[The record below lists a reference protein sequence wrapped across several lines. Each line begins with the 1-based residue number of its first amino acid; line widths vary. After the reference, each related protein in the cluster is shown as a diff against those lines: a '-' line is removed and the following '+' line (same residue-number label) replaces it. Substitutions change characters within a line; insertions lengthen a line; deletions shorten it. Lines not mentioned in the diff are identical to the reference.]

1 MTFSRLSLSP
11 ASGDNQEHI
20 EKRLTSVERAV
31 RGQRVLAIALMV
43 VGWSTV
49 AVSKDMALVS
59 NKTNT
64 VTTVSLA
71 ELVKICKGQTNRWPD
86 GRPVT
91 VVIRDP
97 ASTEMKLVVE
107 KVYAL
112 PKDEVSALITAAN
125 HGRVNHPAIVITS
138 SDEDLVKKVEST
150 PGAVGLVDVYS
161 ITGGVT
167 VLRVGGKLPL
177 EPGYALHGN

>member
-1 MTFSRLSLSP
+1 
-11 ASGDNQEHI
+11 
-20 EKRLTSVERAV
+20 VV
-31 RGQRVLAIALMV
+31 GQRVLAITLMI
-43 VGWSTV
+43 VGWSTT
-49 AVSKDMALVS
+49 ALSKDIALVS

-64 VTTVSLA
+64 ISIVSLA

-86 GRPVT
+86 GKPVT
-91 VVIRDP
+91 FVTRDP
-97 ASTEMKLVVE
+97 ASPEMRLVLE
-107 KVYAL
+107 KVYGMS
-112 PKDEVSALITAAN
+112 KSEVTALITAAN
-125 HGRVNHPAIVITS
+125 HGRVNHPAIVIAG

-167 VLRVGGKLPL
+167 VMRVAGKLPL

>member
-1 MTFSRLSLSP
+1 M
-11 ASGDNQEHI
+11 
-20 EKRLTSVERAV
+20 V
-31 RGQRVLAIALMV
+31 GQRVLAITLMIA
-43 VGWSTV
+43 GWSTA
-49 AVSKDMALVS
+49 AVSKDIALVS

-64 VTTVSLA
+64 VAAVSLT

-86 GRPVT
+86 GKPVT
-91 VVIRDP
+91 FVTRDP
-97 ASTEMKLVVE
+97 ASADTRLVLE
-107 KVYAL
+107 KVYGLSKSEAA
-112 PKDEVSALITAAN
+112 ALITAVN
-125 HGRVNHPAIVITS
+125 HGRVNHPAIVIAS

-177 EPGYALHGN
+177 EPGYVLHGN

>member
-1 MTFSRLSLSP
+1 
-11 ASGDNQEHI
+11 
-20 EKRLTSVERAV
+20 
-31 RGQRVLAIALMV
+31 VLAITLMV
-43 VGWSTV
+43 LSWSTA

-64 VTTVSLA
+64 IAVVSLA

-86 GRPVT
+86 GKPVT
-91 VVIRDP
+91 FVTRDP
-97 ASTEMKLVVE
+97 ASAEMRLVLD
-107 KVYAL
+107 KVYGMS
-112 PKDEVSALITAAN
+112 KSEVAALITTAN
-125 HGRVNHPAIVITS
+125 HGRVNHPAIVIAS
-138 SDEDLVKKVEST
+138 SDEDLVRKVEST

-177 EPGYALHGN
+177 EPGYTLHGN

>member
-1 MTFSRLSLSP
+1 M
-11 ASGDNQEHI
+11 
-20 EKRLTSVERAV
+20 
-31 RGQRVLAIALMV
+31 RGQRVLAITLLV
-43 VGWSTV
+43 LGWSTA
-49 AVSKDMALVS
+49 AVSKDVALVS

-64 VTTVSLA
+64 VSAVSLP
-71 ELVKICKGQTNRWPD
+71 ELVRLCKGQTNRWPD

-91 VVIRDP
+91 FVTRDP
-97 ASTEMKLVVE
+97 ASAEMRLVLE
-107 KVYAL
+107 KVYGMS
-112 PKDEVSALITAAN
+112 KSEVSALIAAAN
-125 HGRVNHPAIVITS
+125 HGRVNRPAIVIAI
-138 SDEDLVKKVEST
+138 SDEDLVRKVEST